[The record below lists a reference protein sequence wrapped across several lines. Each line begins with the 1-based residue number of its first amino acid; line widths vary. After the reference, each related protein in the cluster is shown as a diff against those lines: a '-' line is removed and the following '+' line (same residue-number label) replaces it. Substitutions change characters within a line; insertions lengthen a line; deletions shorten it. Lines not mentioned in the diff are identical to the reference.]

1 MKVAICG
8 IGGVARYLL
17 DELPSQGHEVVAI
30 TRSQKPIPE
39 HIEQRITDYSSADIR
54 QHIEDCDAVISTITA
69 HSAAFLSV
77 HLAILEA
84 CQASKR
90 CKRFLPSAW
99 AGNYEE
105 VPDQPLFAGDALETI
120 ITALR
125 TQKEVKWTIFCQGWM
140 SDYILPASQRY
151 FEDLGDRWV
160 QNYDTKIFT
169 LYGNG
174 SQSVDLTSGTDTAR
188 AVGTLLRC
196 NADDWEEFT
205 CVSGQRMTWL
215 ELWKFIQTYD
225 PEYRLVRKSLAQSI
239 RQVIANENESL
250 AAAAMYEIMGH
261 SEALAF
267 PEGKVER
274 HRAKYFPDMSFRT
287 LEELVRDARQNPS
300 KVV

>member
-1 MKVAICG
+1 
-8 IGGVARYLL
+8 
-17 DELPSQGHEVVAI
+17 
-30 TRSQKPIPE
+30 
-39 HIEQRITDYSSADIR
+39 
-54 QHIEDCDAVISTITA
+54 
-69 HSAAFLSV
+69 
-77 HLAILEA
+77 
-84 CQASKR
+84 
-90 CKRFLPSAW
+90 
-99 AGNYEE
+99 
-105 VPDQPLFAGDALETI
+105 ALETI
-120 ITALR
+120 IAAFR

-151 FEDLGDRWV
+151 FDDLGDRWV
-160 QNYDTKIFT
+160 QNYDTKVFT

-174 SQSVDLTSGTDTAR
+174 SQSVDFTSGTDTAR

-267 PEGKVER
+267 PEGKV
-274 HRAKYFPDMSFRT
+274 
-287 LEELVRDARQNPS
+287 
-300 KVV
+300 